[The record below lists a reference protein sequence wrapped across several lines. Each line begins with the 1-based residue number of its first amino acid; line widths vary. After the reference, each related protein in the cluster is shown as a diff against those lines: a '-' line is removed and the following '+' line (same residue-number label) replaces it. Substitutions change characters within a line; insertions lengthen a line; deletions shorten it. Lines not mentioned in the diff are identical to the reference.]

1 MKKFDV
7 YDYEKLVNVIYGA
20 TFFGAGGGGS
30 ISSGMEL
37 LDSFS
42 KNVELKVYP
51 LSEMEDDEY
60 SVMAA
65 GLGSPLAMKEKGF
78 GPEAISVVKGM
89 MKVAEEA
96 GKKVAYV
103 YSGEQGGFNTMVPI
117 YAALNAGLPLLDL
130 DGNGRAVPEL
140 NTGLAPINDI
150 PIDPLVL
157 ANSNGDL
164 VVGHPKDPLDSV
176 ACETIAR
183 SICMAYGMSVGFS
196 TWMMS
201 KADHEKA
208 SVLGQISR
216 DQQVGAILRDAE
228 TTADNLSHKLDTI
241 GIKHKVYATGT
252 ISKIDVS
259 VENGFDFG
267 KTIITDADGKV
278 YKVDFKNEN
287 LIIRDAQDTA
297 LLVVPELIILID
309 TDAMKPLTNADTKEG
324 QNVMLLGVK
333 ASHRWWDNEAGYG
346 CWSHILKLI
355 GYSVADKAIP
365 LD

>member
-1 MKKFDV
+1 M
-7 YDYEKLVNVIYGA
+7 
-20 TFFGAGGGGS
+20 T
-30 ISSGMEL
+30 
-37 LDSFS
+37 
-42 KNVELKVYP
+42 
-51 LSEMEDDEY
+51 
-60 SVMAA
+60 
-65 GLGSPLAMKEKGF
+65 
-78 GPEAISVVKGM
+78 
-89 MKVAEEA
+89 
-96 GKKVAYV
+96 
-103 YSGEQGGFNTMVPI
+103 
-117 YAALNAGLPLLDL
+117 
-130 DGNGRAVPEL
+130 
-140 NTGLAPINDI
+140 I
-150 PIDPLVL
+150 P
-157 ANSNGDL
+157 
-164 VVGHPKDPLDSV
+164 
-176 ACETIAR
+176 
-183 SICMAYGMSVGFS
+183 
-196 TWMMS
+196 
-201 KADHEKA
+201 
-208 SVLGQISR
+208 
-216 DQQVGAILRDAE
+216 
-228 TTADNLSHKLDTI
+228 KLDTI

>member
-1 MKKFDV
+1 MKTFDV
-7 YDYEKLVNVIYGA
+7 YDYDKLVDVIYGA

-30 ISSGMEL
+30 ISNGMDL
-37 LDSFS
+37 LNTFPKD
-42 KNVELKVYP
+42 VELKVYP
-51 LSEMEDDEY
+51 LSEMEVDEY

-89 MKVAEEA
+89 MKVAEDA

-117 YAALNAGLPLLDL
+117 YAALHAGLPLLDL

-140 NTGLAPINDI
+140 NTGLAPINNI

-164 VVGHPKDPLDSV
+164 VVGHPKNPLDSV

-208 SVLGQISR
+208 SAIGQISR
-216 DQQVGAILRDAE
+216 DQQVGAILRSNA
-228 TTADNLSHKLDTI
+228 TTKDNLSQKLEEI
-241 GIKHKVYATGT
+241 GVKHKVFTAGK

-267 KTIITDADGKV
+267 KTIITGDDGKL
-278 YKVDFKNEN
+278 YKIDFKNEN
-287 LIIRDAQDTA
+287 LIIRDAQDSA
-297 LLVVPELIILID
+297 LLVVPELIILLD
-309 TDAMKPLTNADTKEG
+309 TDTMKPLTNADTKEG
-324 QNVMLLGVK
+324 QNVMLLGVR
-333 ASHRWWDNEAGYG
+333 APQRWWDHESGYS
-346 CWSHILKLI
+346 CWAHILKLI

-365 LD
+365 LN